1 MTKNIKDLVAQEVE
15 AAEDAERLDDDNA
28 PVPAHTKV
36 TRGHSRTRTL
46 QIRLN
51 GDEYDELQRL
61 AKARDLPISTVAR
74 SLLLTTI
81 RPKDDLESSIER
93 LDQALAS
100 VKRWLVQK

>member
-1 MTKNIKDLVAQEVE
+1 MTKNIKDLIAQEAE
-15 AAEDAERLDDDNA
+15 AAEGAECLDDDNT
-28 PVPAHTKV
+28 PVPADTKV
-36 TRGHSRTRTL
+36 TRGHSRTKTL

-51 GDEYDELQRL
+51 GDEYDELERL
-61 AKARDLPISTVAR
+61 AKARDLPVSTVAR